1 MKILKKTK
9 RGTAMIE
16 TLFEMAIIFTL
27 IASFIVLFPPFITN
41 MKLTFCTKEI
51 VRAIEVSGSV
61 KDNDVRD
68 TAILEEA
75 GTSLNNVV
83 KTSIFLKDLNDFEAV
98 NEVYGTYFIENKPAR
113 SCVQVAKLPKDAV
126 IEIEAIAVK

>member
-68 TAILEEA
+68 T
-75 GTSLNNVV
+75 
-83 KTSIFLKDLNDFEAV
+83 
-98 NEVYGTYFIENKPAR
+98 
-113 SCVQVAKLPKDAV
+113 V
-126 IEIEAIAVK
+126 IS

>member
-1 MKILKKTK
+1 
-9 RGTAMIE
+9 MIE

-68 TAILEEA
+68 TVNKLIEKNGLDK
-75 GTSLNNVV
+75 NNVQN
-83 KTSIFLKDLNDFEAV
+83 L
-98 NEVYGTYFIENKPAR
+98 
-113 SCVQVAKLPKDAV
+113 
-126 IEIEAIAVK
+126 